1 MRKKLLVI
9 TENETP
15 DMKCGIQEKLHKT
28 EIARG
33 SGEAFPS
40 CAIYI
45 KQSMAIQFPLMF
57 LVHLRENKDG

>member
-1 MRKKLLVI
+1 MRKELLVI

-33 SGEAFPS
+33 SGEAFHS
-40 CAIYI
+40 YAIYI
-45 KQSMAIQFPLMF
+45 KQSIAIQFPLMF